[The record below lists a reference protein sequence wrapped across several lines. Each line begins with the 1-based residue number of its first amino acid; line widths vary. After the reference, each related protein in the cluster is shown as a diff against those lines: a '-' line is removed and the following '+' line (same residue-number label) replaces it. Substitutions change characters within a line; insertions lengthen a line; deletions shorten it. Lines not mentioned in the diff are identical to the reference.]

1 MNHVL
6 IESHLMFGYDG
17 VSLYVYD
24 DMGYSIPDDIESD
37 MTFIGLKELSDEI
50 DTRSVEIEAEI

>member
-1 MNHVL
+1 
-6 IESHLMFGYDG
+6 MFGYDG